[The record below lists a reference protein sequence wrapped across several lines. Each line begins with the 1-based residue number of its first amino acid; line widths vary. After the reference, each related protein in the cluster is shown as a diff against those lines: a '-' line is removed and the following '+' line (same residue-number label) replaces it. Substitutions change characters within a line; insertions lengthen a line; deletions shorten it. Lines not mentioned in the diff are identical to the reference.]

1 MRDSFKKNLE
11 WIPHLIMF
19 VTFFGFAILHL
30 QSAGS
35 LLGRCLQEN
44 ASIPGWCS
52 TNRWFVI
59 GVPACVIGIP
69 LILLRSIR
77 GFSHVSMATCVLI
90 VLYIVHSAVY
100 LGIYTHRDG
109 FDPHQHLKFVNEDVH
124 FFIESLSIQ
133 AFAYACHPLIG
144 PTLERLVQP
153 SRERQYNTMALVTIC
168 ATLCYTLGGLLPYLT
183 LFDRVCDPVV
193 FIYYLRGQVFTIIA
207 EATYA
212 VFLIITSPL
221 ILYSARLA
229 LNDFFFRT
237 EFTDLRWRLIGVCVI
252 LGATIVAITVRSI
265 STVFGFVGGVSCN
278 LVVYILPAIYYLRI
292 CRGHSQTK
300 TRIAWA
306 MIPVGSLSIC
316 VCLYQ
321 AIYGIIHPVH
331 CPV

>member
-1 MRDSFKKNLE
+1 
-11 WIPHLIMF
+11 MF

-30 QSAGS
+30 QSAGA
-35 LLGRCLQEN
+35 LLGRCLQEDKL
-44 ASIPGWCS
+44 IPGWCS
-52 TNRWFVI
+52 NNRWFII
-59 GVPACVIGIP
+59 GVPACLIGIP

-90 VLYIVHSAVY
+90 VLYVVHSAVY
-100 LGIYTHRDG
+100 LGVYTHDDG
-109 FDPHQHLKFVNEDVH
+109 FDPNQHLKFVNGNAH

-153 SRERQYNTMALVTIC
+153 TRERQYNTMALVTIC

-183 LFDRVCDPVV
+183 LFDNVCDPVV
-193 FIYYLRGQVFTIIA
+193 FIYYRKGQVFTIIA
-207 EATYA
+207 EAAYA
-212 VFLIITSPL
+212 IFLIITSPL

-229 LNDFFFRT
+229 LNDFFCRT
-237 EFTDLRWRLIGVCVI
+237 PFTDLRWRVIGVAVI
-252 LGATIVAITVRSI
+252 LGATIVAITVESMPP
-265 STVFGFVGGVSCN
+265 VFGFVGGVSCN

-292 CRGHSQTK
+292 CAGQSQTK
-300 TRIAWA
+300 TVMAWVMLHIGA
-306 MIPVGSLSIC
+306 LSIC

-321 AIYGIIHPVH
+321 AIYGVIHPVK